1 MRTERKVDAIV
12 FDWLRE
18 GLEERLVELLRALE
32 QLSEGENITEHVFD
46 ATQALQTLD
55 RVFSMVDIQL
65 VRVLVRTQLAA
76 LEPLENDGDE
86 RAISA
91 QIESAALLQALL
103 DRMAAGAPIN
113 PASLMPMVNRLRST
127 LKQPPLT
134 ARELAA
140 RSFLL
145 QAEHELGKRPHRN
158 DGMDD
163 EHRLRPLLRQMER
176 EVLSVMRDDWSV
188 LPGLRDLSMQIIA
201 NEPSRSA
208 IIAIRVFG
216 DLLRL
221 TESDAE
227 RYSPVLK
234 RAVGRVLQL
243 FRLQLSG
250 RSEVVINHAGL
261 DLGASVLLS
270 LLDLVDD
277 DAAIGEDSAA
287 EWRALLP
294 QADGVAHFVGLDADA
309 LHAVARALEEEL
321 LATQDVLD
329 LFVRGK
335 REDLEP
341 LGRILTKF
349 EQMAGVLRTLGYAAT
364 ADALDA
370 SRERLLAVTRGA
382 ELLDDTLLMDLAGTV
397 MLVEQVIQG
406 IPESMTG
413 LDRSDRLTDQTVSR
427 SIGAI
432 AKAAYDNLGEARE
445 KINAGL
451 AGQSTQGSS
460 QGNHPFAQAADML
473 VGITEV
479 LRLSGRDAATPLVE
493 ALARWARAQEFGAP
507 VGDEHTLAALSEI
520 FAALE
525 FYLENLRDFQKEIAR
540 FLDGPKQRID
550 DLLGNIGSEDAEVVG
565 EAAEAPEAATAE
577 ADRPVDEAESAP
589 TGTVDESLPS
599 ADELISFW
607 QVEQDEATKPAAEEV
622 SAEGADA
629 ADGEQLSDALDFALD
644 EGDREQRAELAPS
657 DGEASHDLPDD
668 TEAIPELPTG
678 PAQETPA
685 EPAQAADEVAELESL
700 WLPEG
705 ALEEPETNEAAAA
718 GPADAA
724 PDLNE
729 LPQGAEES
737 EPSPSEFPSAEQD
750 RGDAAEAPTVD
761 AGLNEQP
768 SSRGE
773 AADVESSTTGVDVP
787 AGSSAPDELALAEA
801 EKTEPA
807 ALDAAL
813 DFSVAD
819 DQAEQREEVFAG
831 LEEDVPAEEERRT
844 DVDSMSTELPG
855 QKAVAPEIPEA
866 AADRAE
872 SEASDS
878 WADQA
883 QDEIEPQLVETPSES
898 EESLETGQPEAGMA
912 DRPDAP
918 ISGEEGED
926 ARLDLP
932 EAETAEPQS
941 LDAALDFGVTDDQ
954 AEQRVTD
961 TDDAMSVVLP
971 DQGEQAPELPRTEG
985 EAVDETAA
993 ATVDEDPMMQEMRE
1007 VFAEEMG
1014 ETVPDMATA
1023 AEAWQQSRD
1032 ADALTTLRR
1041 GFHTIKGSGRMVG
1054 LDQIGEWAW
1063 AWENLLNRVIDGKRE
1078 DLDVTRGGAVAA
1090 VGLMQSA
1097 LPDLESGR
1105 AIPDAHWESSKALAE
1120 RLEAGETS
1128 DSVATEMPG
1137 EPSVPFQTD
1146 DEATASASGAV
1157 ETTQIEA
1164 AQPVIEDPVLREIF
1178 DQEIG
1183 GYIDELHHKIDQA
1196 REHGVGLTCDNDLVR
1211 LLHTTLGSAR
1221 TAGVDIIASLA
1232 RYLEDWT
1239 RVLAEHSERL
1249 GGADLKLFAEGADA
1263 IEALRR
1269 WAVDASQDRPD
1280 SGDIESRLSE
1290 RLDEALEE
1298 YGEVVESAE
1307 ARDSR
1312 QATSEQERSPVDQAA
1327 RDPEADEAPL
1337 QATSENSRD
1346 EAGDESGDAVG
1357 AETEVELGVPSEAP
1371 FAEEHDEEASESA
1384 ARSSEEAADEYAEIE
1399 RRPDDHPSEQ
1409 DEDILQIFLDE
1420 ADELLEQADAYLAHW
1435 RVHPHDLESIRLLH
1449 RNLHTLKGGARMAG
1463 LLNLGDV
1470 AHHLEGRL
1478 DLARRE
1484 DTQDNEAL
1492 VALVQHSYD
1501 IIAGLLDRVRN
1512 QQPIPQQRELIGRI
1526 LAPDGAERFAERSQA
1541 APVEESAP
1549 VQAAPSAEATEAVP
1563 DTQPEAV
1570 PAEREE
1576 STERRDEQV
1585 RVAAGSI
1592 DGLVNQIGESVLL
1605 QSRIDRQ
1612 VNGFERQL
1620 FELQQTVTRLRSQL
1634 RRLEIETETQIKA
1647 DLIEEAG
1654 ISEEQFDP
1662 LEFDRFTQVQELS
1675 RGIMESLGDVA
1686 NIEESLSSLTEE
1698 SQLLLLQQSR
1708 LGRKMQDGV
1717 LAMRL
1722 VRFNDVAG
1730 RLRRIVR
1737 QVGDEMGRQAE
1748 LVIHNGDA
1756 EVDRVTLMAL
1766 MPSLEH
1772 MLRNSLAHGIESPE
1786 ERRAANKDPIGQLVL
1801 TVDSN
1806 GGNITITQRDDGRGM
1821 DLDTIRRKAV
1831 ERNLIPADIDISDE
1845 EARSLI
1851 FLPGF
1856 STAGNLSQVAGRG
1869 VGMDVV
1875 ASATRELGGFVD
1887 VDSEQGKYTEIR
1899 LNLPLT
1905 QAMTRGILIGSG
1917 NDRYAIPYKGVVA
1930 VTRMTGVA
1938 LAEHY
1943 QEEKPQI
1950 EYEGEQFPLYYLG
1963 DLLWGLAPAETAQ
1976 DVAAIRPIMLFKL
1989 GERRFALHVDHQLGG
2004 IQLFVK
2010 SLGPQLGRIPGLSGA
2025 TIADDGDVILVLEMF
2040 ELVQQFQ
2047 RRDYQSRL
2055 GDEVVTKP
2063 QRDRPTVLVVDDSL
2077 TVRKVT
2083 ARTLERNNYDV
2094 VLARDGVEALGVLQ
2108 DTLPDL
2114 VLTDIEMPRM
2124 DGFELLG
2131 AIRNDRSSKNTPV
2144 IMISSRTGQKH
2155 RNRAE
2160 ALGVSAYLGKPYTEL
2175 DLIESIEQLL
2185 PQHTALPGETSSSV
2199 VRPASGVDQNA
2210 D

>member
-32 QLSEGENITEHVFD
+32 QLSEGENVTEHVFD

-113 PASLMPMVNRLRST
+113 PASLLPMVNRLRST

-145 QAEHELGKRPHRN
+145 QAEHELGKRPHHN

-243 FRLQLSG
+243 FRLQLAG

-277 DAAIGEDSAA
+277 DTAIGEDSAA
-287 EWRALLP
+287 EWRALLS
-294 QADGVAHFVGLDADA
+294 QADGVAHFVGLDAEA

-329 LFVRGK
+329 LFVRGN

-349 EQMAGVLRTLGYAAT
+349 EQMAGVLRTLGYAAA

-397 MLVEQVIQG
+397 MLIEQVIQG
-406 IPESMTG
+406 IPESMAG

-432 AKAAYDNLGEARE
+432 AKAAYDSLGEARE

-451 AGQSTQGSS
+451 AGQSTQEPS
-460 QGNHPFAQAADML
+460 QGDHPFAQAADML
-473 VGITEV
+473 AGITEV
-479 LRLSGRDAATPLVE
+479 LRLSGRDAATPLVG

-550 DLLGNIGSEDAEVVG
+550 DLLGNIGGEDAELAG
-565 EAAEAPEAATAE
+565 GPAEAPEPATAE
-577 ADRPVDEAESAP
+577 ADRAVDESEAAP
-589 TGTVDESLPS
+589 TGSVDESLPS

-607 QVEQDEATKPAAEEV
+607 QVEQGEATEPGAEEV
-622 SAEGADA
+622 PTEGADA
-629 ADGEQLSDALDFALD
+629 AAGEQLSEALDFALD
-644 EGDREQRAELAPS
+644 EGDREQRSEPAPS
-657 DGEASHDLPDD
+657 DGESSHDLPDD
-668 TEAIPELPTG
+668 AETIPELPTG
-678 PAQETPA
+678 PAEESPA
-685 EPAQAADEVAELESL
+685 ESSQAAAEVAELESL

-705 ALEEPETNEAAAA
+705 ALEEPETNEPDAA
-718 GPADAA
+718 GPAGAT
-724 PDLNE
+724 PDLTE
-729 LPQGAEES
+729 LPQEAEES
-737 EPSPSEFPSAEQD
+737 EPSATDSPIDLDRGLEFEPSEAP
-750 RGDAAEAPTVD
+750 AAEAPTVEAD
-761 AGLNEQP
+761 LNEPP
-768 SSRGE
+768 SSLE
-773 AADVESSTTGVDVP
+773 EDADAESATTGADAS

-801 EKTEPA
+801 EETEPA

-819 DQAEQREEVFAG
+819 DQAEQREEAFAG
-831 LEEDVPAEEERRT
+831 LEEGMPAEEDRRT

-866 AADRAE
+866 GVETDESEAPAPWADEAQAEIEPAVGAE
-872 SEASDS
+872 SEVTQT
-878 WADQA
+878 ADKGA
-883 QDEIEPQLVETPSES
+883 TSSIEPDRLETPSES
-898 EESLETGQPEAGMA
+898 EEPSETGQPEAGMA
-912 DRPDAP
+912 DQGDALV
-918 ISGEEGED
+918 SGEGTGD

-932 EAETAEPQS
+932 EAEAAEP
-941 LDAALDFGVTDDQ
+941 
-954 AEQRVTD
+954 
-961 TDDAMSVVLP
+961 
-971 DQGEQAPELPRTEG
+971 APELPHAEG

-1023 AEAWQQSRD
+1023 AEAWQRSRD

-1078 DLDVTRGGAVAA
+1078 DLDVTRGGAVDA
-1090 VGLMQSA
+1090 VELMQSA

-1120 RLEAGETS
+1120 RLEAGETPES
-1128 DSVATEMPG
+1128 AATETPG
-1137 EPSVPFQTD
+1137 ETSVPFETD
-1146 DEATASASGAV
+1146 DEATASASDAV
-1157 ETTQIEA
+1157 ETTQIGS
-1164 AQPVIEDPVLREIF
+1164 AQPVIDDPVLREIF

-1239 RVLAEHSERL
+1239 RVLAEHNERL
-1249 GGADLKLFAEGADA
+1249 GGTDLKLFAEGADA

-1298 YGEVVESAE
+1298 YGEVAESAE

-1312 QATSEQERSPVDQAA
+1312 QATSEQEQSAVDQAE
-1327 RDPEADEAPL
+1327 REPEADESPL
-1337 QATSENSRD
+1337 ESTSEHSRD
-1346 EAGDESGDAVG
+1346 EAGNESGDAVG
-1357 AETEVELGVPSEAP
+1357 AETETELGVPSEAP
-1371 FAEEHDEEASESA
+1371 FAEEHDEEASEDAS
-1384 ARSSEEAADEYAEIE
+1384 RSSEEAADEYAEIE

-1484 DTQDNEAL
+1484 DSQDNEAL

-1512 QQPIPQQRELIGRI
+1512 QQPIPQQRELIGLIRD
-1526 LAPDGAERFAERSQA
+1526 PDGAERFAERSQA

-1549 VQAAPSAEATEAVP
+1549 VQAPSSAEATEAVS
-1563 DTQPEAV
+1563 DTQPEAA

-1766 MPSLEH
+1766 LPSLEH

-1786 ERRAANKDPIGQLVL
+1786 ERRAAKKNPVGQLDL

-1821 DLDTIRRKAV
+1821 DLDAIRRKAV

-1917 NDRYAIPYKGVVA
+1917 DDRYAIPYKGVVA

-1938 LAEHY
+1938 LADHY

-1963 DLLWGLAPAETAQ
+1963 DLLWGHAPAETAQ

-2025 TIADDGDVILVLEMF
+2025 TIADDGDVILVLELF

-2055 GDEVVTKP
+2055 GDEVVAKP

-2131 AIRNDRSSKNTPV
+2131 AIRNDRSSKDTPV

-2185 PQHTALPGETSSSV
+2185 PRHTTLPGETSSSV